1 MDSEENYTSVYK
13 QRLIFKKL
21 QILYTYSQ
29 NRLVKK
35 NFKTLLEETSSWDK
49 DCKYALDNQNKFDI
63 IKLL

>member
-1 MDSEENYTSVYK
+1 MDSEENYTTVYK

-29 NRLVKK
+29 NKFVKET
-35 NFKTLLEETSSWDK
+35 FKTLLEEVSTWDK
-49 DCKYALDNQNKFDI
+49 DCEYALDNQNKFDI